1 MQVNGVECT
10 PGTEQES
17 LCGASLSLQGAMRED
32 TEEVGYCHIDKGLRH
47 QSEGFL
53 HRLAL
58 IRPQRDVTHEKR
70 V

>member
-1 MQVNGVECT
+1 MECT

-32 TEEVGYCHIDKGLRH
+32 TEELGYCHIDKGLKH
-47 QSEGFL
+47 QSEDFL

-58 IRPQRDVTHEKR
+58 IRPQRDVIHEKR